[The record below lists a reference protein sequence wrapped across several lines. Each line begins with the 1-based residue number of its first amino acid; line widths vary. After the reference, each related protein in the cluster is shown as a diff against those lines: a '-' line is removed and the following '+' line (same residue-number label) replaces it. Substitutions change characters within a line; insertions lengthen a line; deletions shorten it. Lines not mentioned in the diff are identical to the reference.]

1 MRAVSRQQSLETLV
15 SQARG
20 LRQRLLDWWEHLPD
34 ELQLNFDKS
43 NVSEDEDLVESHA
56 PLYVAYFASQILLFR
71 ALLRPII
78 KGGSAEGVKDAT
90 IASVLQASRSLIRTI
105 MKFLC
110 GVDARQQ
117 SAFWP
122 AYTRHCLS
130 FPGLFCYMVSLQRS
144 ELDMASHD
152 HSLLATWRKIL
163 RTRVQS
169 WPLLRFA
176 IVKVDAIYWKGIQQS
191 RGADLGT

>member
-1 MRAVSRQQSLETLV
+1 LV
-15 SQARG
+15 SEARG
-20 LRQRLLDWWEHLPD
+20 LRQRLLEWWENLPD
-34 ELQLNFDKS
+34 ELQLNFEKS
-43 NVSEDEDLVESHA
+43 HVSEDEDMVESHA
-56 PLYVAYFASQILLFR
+56 PLYVAYFTSQILLFR

-78 KGGSAEGVKDAT
+78 KSAEGEKDAT

-105 MKFLC
+105 IKFLC

-130 FPGLFCYMVSLQRS
+130 FPGLFCYMLSLQRS
-144 ELDMASHD
+144 EPEMAPQD
-152 HSLLATWRKIL
+152 HALLATWRKIL

-191 RGADLGT
+191 RDT